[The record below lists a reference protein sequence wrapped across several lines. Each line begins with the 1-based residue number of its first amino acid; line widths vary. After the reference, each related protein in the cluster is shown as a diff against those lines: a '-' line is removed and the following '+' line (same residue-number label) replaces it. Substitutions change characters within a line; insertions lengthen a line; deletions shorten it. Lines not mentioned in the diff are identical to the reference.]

1 MYFHLDLTNTD
12 YIFMIANID
21 LIIIIYIITNMYL
34 IIIIDN
40 NQYSNFN

>member
-1 MYFHLDLTNTD
+1 MNTD